1 MLHLYSICISC
12 CSSYS
17 KIASAPEQI
26 GLLELSVAAT
36 GKAFTVTVE
45 VADNGR
51 LQVPLLTLVRFKVV
65 LAVTAVTV
73 TLTPP
78 APIVAVPDAAPV

>member
-1 MLHLYSICISC
+1 MLHLYNLQYFPCFPVIV
-12 CSSYS
+12 

-51 LQVPLLTLVRFKVV
+51 LQVPLR
-65 LAVTAVTV
+65 
-73 TLTPP
+73 
-78 APIVAVPDAAPV
+78 

>member
-1 MLHLYSICISC
+1 M
-12 CSSYS
+12 
-17 KIASAPEQI
+17 ASAPEQI

-51 LQVPLLTLVRFKVV
+51 EQVPLLTLVRFKMY
-65 LAVTAVTV
+65 
-73 TLTPP
+73 
-78 APIVAVPDAAPV
+78 